1 MGRPMATDAPGAAV
15 PGFRRRLG
23 QNATKEVREEVRV
36 TESYT
41 VFWTI
46 DRWLGALA
54 LGHRPLPV
62 LFGGPHLSEP
72 SFRRAGVKVGDLL
85 YPVAVMNRQ
94 VYLIA
99 RMRVREMLLLGQE
112 DGSTLID
119 QRFPEFKLWKLLAPT
134 CTEEVVVGGEGTTLR
149 ADLPLPPDMLMRLT
163 FRSQRG
169 ERPLKYVKDGEL
181 ARSVGLH
188 GIYRLASGSADD
200 MARLIESPS
209 SAPARIPRP
218 ERWSVSDP
226 EDALF

>member
-1 MGRPMATDAPGAAV
+1 M
-15 PGFRRRLG
+15 
-23 QNATKEVREEVRV
+23 
-36 TESYT
+36 TEAYT
-41 VFWTI
+41 VFWTN

-54 LGHRPLPV
+54 VGHKPLPV

-85 YPVAVMNRQ
+85 YPVAVINRQ

-112 DGSTLID
+112 DGTTLID
-119 QRFPEFKLWKLLAPT
+119 QRFPQFKPWKLLAPT
-134 CTEEVVVGGEGTTLR
+134 CTEEVVIGSEGTTLR
-149 ADLPLPPDMLMRLT
+149 ADLPLPPDVLMRLA

-188 GIYRLASGSADD
+188 GIYRLAQSSASDL
-200 MARLIESPS
+200 AALIESPP

-218 ERWSVSDP
+218 SKGDRWNVADP

>member
-1 MGRPMATDAPGAAV
+1 M
-15 PGFRRRLG
+15 
-23 QNATKEVREEVRV
+23 

-41 VFWTI
+41 VFWTM
-46 DRWLGALA
+46 DRWLGALS

-72 SFRRAGVKVGDLL
+72 SFRRAGVRVGDLI

-94 VYLIA
+94 VHLVA
-99 RMRVREMLLLGQE
+99 RMRVREMVLLGQE
-112 DGSTLID
+112 DGTTLID
-119 QRFPEFKLWKLLAPT
+119 QRFPQFRAWKVLAPT
-134 CTEEVVVGGEGTTLR
+134 CTDEVIVGAEGTTLR
-149 ADLPLPPDMLMRLT
+149 SDLALPPETLMRLT

-169 ERPLKYVKDGEL
+169 ERPLKHVKDGEL

-188 GIYRLASGSADD
+188 GIYRLADRSA
-200 MARLIESPS
+200 AELSELVEAPA

-218 ERWSVSDP
+218 ARGDRWSLVGA

>member
-1 MGRPMATDAPGAAV
+1 M
-15 PGFRRRLG
+15 
-23 QNATKEVREEVRV
+23 
-36 TESYT
+36 TEAYT
-41 VFWTI
+41 VFWTM

-54 LGHRPLPV
+54 VGHKPLPV

-112 DGSTLID
+112 DGTTLID
-119 QRFPEFKLWKLLAPT
+119 QRFPQFKPWKILAPT
-134 CTEEVVVGGEGTTLR
+134 CTEEVVIGSEGTTLR
-149 ADLPLPPDMLMRLT
+149 ADLPLPPDMLMRLS

-188 GIYRLASGSADD
+188 GIYRLAPQLGLRAGRPD
-200 MARLIESPS
+200 RVPTRRTGPNP
-209 SAPARIPRP
+209 APGQGRP
-218 ERWSVSDP
+218 VERRRSRR
-226 EDALF
+226 ALF

>member
-1 MGRPMATDAPGAAV
+1 M
-15 PGFRRRLG
+15 
-23 QNATKEVREEVRV
+23 
-36 TESYT
+36 
-41 VFWTI
+41 
-46 DRWLGALA
+46 DRWLGALSV
-54 LGHRPLPV
+54 GHKPLPV

-112 DGSTLID
+112 DGTTLID
-119 QRFPEFKLWKLLAPT
+119 QRFPQFKPWKVLAPT
-134 CTEEVVVGGEGTTLR
+134 CTEEVVIGSEGTTLR
-149 ADLPLPPDMLMRLT
+149 ADLPLPPDMLMRLS

-188 GIYRLASGSADD
+188 GIYRLAASSAADL
-200 MARLIESPS
+200 ATLIESPP

-218 ERWSVSDP
+218 GKGERWNVIDP

>member
-1 MGRPMATDAPGAAV
+1 M
-15 PGFRRRLG
+15 
-23 QNATKEVREEVRV
+23 
-36 TESYT
+36 TEAYT

-54 LGHRPLPV
+54 VGHKPLPV

-112 DGSTLID
+112 DGTTLID
-119 QRFPEFKLWKLLAPT
+119 QRFPQFKPWKVLAPT
-134 CTEEVVVGGEGTTLR
+134 CTEEVVIGSEGTTLR
-149 ADLPLPPDMLMRLT
+149 ADLPLPPDMLMRLA

-188 GIYRLASGSADD
+188 GIYRLA
-200 MARLIESPS
+200 PS
-209 SAPARIPRP
+209 SAVGPGRPDRVPTQRAGPDPATGQGRP
-218 ERWSVSDP
+218 VECSRSRRRALLTP
-226 EDALF
+226 ES